1 MLVPRSLR
9 RWFTLDFILALVSGF
24 PLLIAPEWSL
34 QQLNWGCV
42 DPWVT
47 RILASAVIAL
57 GTQSLVHRGS
67 SAIVCLAII
76 HQKCVW
82 SLVASGAILGELWK
96 QGWHESPW
104 GAWLFLGLFIAF
116 GGLWF
121 SYWLRLSRA
130 LLNERPAALPATD
143 S

>member
-9 RWFTLDFILALVSGF
+9 RWFTLDFILALIAGL
-24 PLLIAPEWSL
+24 PLLVAPEWSL
-34 QQLNWGCV
+34 QQLSWGCV

-57 GTQSLVHRGS
+57 GTQSLLHRGS
-67 SAIVCLAII
+67 SALVCLAII

-96 QGWHESPW
+96 QGWRGMVCDLPALVRFA
-104 GAWLFLGLFIAF
+104 GCG
-116 GGLWF
+116 
-121 SYWLRLSRA
+121 LSRA
-130 LLNERPAALPATD
+130 RALTVRLA
-143 S
+143 